1 MARTYVITGTATGI
15 GAAAAQILRERGER
29 VIGIDVKDADVIAD
43 LSTREGR
50 RTAVEQA
57 ISLSDGKIDAVI
69 ANAGLSAPSA
79 VTMAVNYFG
88 ATELLEALLPT
99 LSASEAPRAA
109 VTSSMASL
117 MPNSAELVEA
127 ALAGDETAALAIA
140 EKLAAD
146 EQTGAAI
153 YPSSK
158 RALSRWV
165 RRVAATGPWAGA
177 GIPINAVAPGI
188 TITPMTAD
196 LLATEESSAAM
207 AQVVPMPLNGHQ
219 SPESIAYLLIWLT
232 GVENTHVTG
241 QTIYNDG
248 GSDVVL
254 RGDDVW
260 SAYDAE

>member
-1 MARTYVITGTATGI
+1 MPRTYVITGTATGI
-15 GAAAAQILRERGER
+15 GAAAARILRGRGER
-29 VIGIDVKDADVIAD
+29 VIGIDIKDADIIAD
-43 LSTREGR
+43 LSTPEGR
-50 RTAVEQA
+50 RTAAEQA
-57 ISLSDGKIDAVI
+57 SAHAEGKLDAVI

-79 VTMAVNYFG
+79 ITMAVNYFG

-99 LSASEAPRAA
+99 LSASDAPRAA

-117 MPNSAELVEA
+117 MPNSPDLVEA
-127 ALAGDETAALAIA
+127 ALAGNETAALAIA
-140 EKLAAD
+140 ENLAAD
-146 EQTGAAI
+146 PETGAAI

-158 RALSRWV
+158 RAISRWI
-165 RRVAATGPWAGA
+165 RRVAPTAEWAGA
-177 GIPINAVAPGI
+177 GIPLNAVAPGI

-196 LLATEESSAAM
+196 LLATEAGSAAVDQM
-207 AQVVPMPLNGHQ
+207 VPMPLNGHQ

-232 GVENTHVTG
+232 SVENTHVTG

-260 SAYDAE
+260 SAYDAQ